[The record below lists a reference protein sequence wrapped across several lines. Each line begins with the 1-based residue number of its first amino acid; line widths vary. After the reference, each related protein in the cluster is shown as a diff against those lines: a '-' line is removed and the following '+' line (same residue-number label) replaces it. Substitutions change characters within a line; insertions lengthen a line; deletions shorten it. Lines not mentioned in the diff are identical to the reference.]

1 MILVTGGTGF
11 IGSHVLDR
19 LSAAGGPVKALIRR
33 RADLPSGV
41 QSALGDLA
49 ENRGLQ
55 EALKGVTTV
64 IHIAG
69 VIKALQSGDYYRGNV
84 RATENLARLAAGRGI
99 RFVHVSSLA
108 ACGPCAGDTPIH
120 EDVKPAPITHYGKS
134 KLEAELALRAL
145 IRDSVIVRPPVV
157 YGPRDRGVF
166 GLLKSISRG
175 VDARIGGGER
185 WFSLVYI
192 DDLVDGLLAA
202 ARAPHA
208 AGRTYFISHPKPEN
222 WTSLGEISA
231 RIIGRKPVVLRVPVP
246 AAYAVGWLGEVTARV
261 TRKPGFVSRE
271 KIAEAAQRRWV
282 CDPRRAAV
290 ELGVNASTSLEA
302 GLACTLA
309 WYKEAGWLKY

>member
-1 MILVTGGTGF
+1 MILLTGGTGF

-19 LSAAGGPVKALIRR
+19 LSAAGEPVKALVRR
-33 RADLPSGV
+33 NTRLPPGV
-41 QSALGDLA
+41 HPTLGDLA

-55 EALKGVTTV
+55 EALTGVTTV

-69 VIKALQSGDYYRGNV
+69 VIKALRPHDYYRGNV

-108 ACGPCAGDTPIH
+108 ACGPCLGEMPIH
-120 EDVKPAPITHYGKS
+120 EDVSPAPITHYGKS
-134 KLEAELALRAL
+134 KLEAELALRSL
-145 IRDSVIVRPPVV
+145 IPDSVVVRPPVV

-166 GLLKSISRG
+166 SLLKSISRG

-208 AGRTYFISHPKPEN
+208 PGRTYFVSHPKPEN
-222 WTSLGEISA
+222 WSSLGETAA
-231 RIIGRKPVVLRVPVP
+231 RIIGRKPVIVRVPVP
-246 AAYAVGWLGEVTARV
+246 AAYAVGWFSELTARV

-271 KIAEAAQRRWV
+271 KIVEATQRRWV

-290 ELGVNASTSLEA
+290 ELGMNASTSLEA

-309 WYKEAGWLKY
+309 WYKEAGWLNY